1 MNKEFEECL
10 EKRKITKFDRAT
22 RLVSKEIGLAQSDL
36 ESAKGSSKDGNH
48 KWSIIQAYYSMF
60 HSARALIYS
69 KGYRER
75 SHYCLIVA
83 MRALF
88 VSEGLLSP
96 MLVEALQL
104 GKTLRENADYY
115 GEFSEAAAIQM
126 LEDAEEFLKTAKRLT
141 KQESRIPKT
150 E

>member
-1 MNKEFEECL
+1 
-10 EKRKITKFDRAT
+10 
-22 RLVSKEIGLAQSDL
+22 
-36 ESAKGSSKDGNH
+36 
-48 KWSIIQAYYSMF
+48 
-60 HSARALIYS
+60 
-69 KGYRER
+69 
-75 SHYCLIVA
+75 
-83 MRALF
+83 
-88 VSEGLLSP
+88 LSP